1 MSACEREGHTYNA
14 WMNSFTLERT
24 EGFSCVYI
32 IYVKISPSKVLYE
45 FKFEI
50 ACSTEGSRS
59 AIEGTYSGERKEC
72 TRVFLVNP
80 PVDFAQLKYQLE
92 IHSGREYVRRNYA
105 RK

>member
-1 MSACEREGHTYNA
+1 MSACEREGHTYDA

-59 AIEGTYSGERKEC
+59 AIEGTYDE
-72 TRVFLVNP
+72 
-80 PVDFAQLKYQLE
+80 
-92 IHSGREYVRRNYA
+92 SGRCISGADNPHKVEPRMVALRYP
-105 RK
+105 